1 MTTHSENEDWV
12 SIAEQASN
20 EMNPA
25 KLMTLVQQLCSALD
39 NRNKGRL
46 ANERSEPPA
55 RKPPIM
61 PNPFHGSPV
70 ENILQG
76 PALRLAVIG
85 QGTLE
90 SEQVECLR

>member
-1 MTTHSENEDWV
+1 MTMHSENEDWV

-46 ANERSEPPA
+46 SLERPKPPA

-61 PNPFHGSPV
+61 PNHSGESPV
-70 ENILQG
+70 ENILHG

-90 SEQVECLR
+90 SEQVELLR